1 MYVFDTSPFS
11 TLFKNYYR
19 SRFPSLWKLFD
30 EMVIDGRIV
39 STREVG
45 REIADG
51 PIEAARLWAVGNQA
65 VFTIPGADEGAF
77 VGKIFAVP
85 QFQQN
90 IEQQKLLKGGKLAD
104 PFVVAKAA
112 ANGFTVVTV
121 EKFKDNSAKIP
132 NICQHF
138 GVPCFDLE
146 RFMEEEGWTF

>member
-19 SRFPSLWKLFD
+19 SRFPSLWTLFD
-30 EMVIDGRIV
+30 EMIADGRII

-51 PIEAARLWAVGNQA
+51 PVEVARAWAAENQHVFAVPA
-65 VFTIPGADEGAF
+65 ADEGAF
-77 VGKIFAVP
+77 VGKIFAVNH
-85 QFQQN
+85 FHQN

-104 PFVVAKAA
+104 PFVIAKAA
-112 ANGFTVVTV
+112 ITGFTVVTV
-121 EKFKDNSAKIP
+121 EAYKENSAKLP
-132 NICQHF
+132 NMCEHF
-138 GVPCFDLE
+138 GIPCFDLE

>member
-30 EMVIDGRIV
+30 EMIADGRIV

-51 PIEAARLWAVGNQA
+51 PSEAARLWAVDNQTI
-65 VFTIPGADEGAF
+65 FTMPTADEGAF
-77 VGKIFAVP
+77 VGRIFAVP

-112 ANGFTVVTV
+112 VMGFTLVTV
-121 EKFKDNSAKIP
+121 EKFKENSAKIP
-132 NICQHF
+132 NICEYF
-138 GVPCFDLE
+138 DVPCFDLE
-146 RFMEEEGWTF
+146 KFMEEEGWTF